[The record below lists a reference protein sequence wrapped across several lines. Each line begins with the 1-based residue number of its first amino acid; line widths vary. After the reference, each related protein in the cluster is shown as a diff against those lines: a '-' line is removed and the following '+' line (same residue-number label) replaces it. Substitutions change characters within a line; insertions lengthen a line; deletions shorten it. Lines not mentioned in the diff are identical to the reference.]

1 MGNND
6 PQRRLERLRAIDIMI
21 PLDEYPQVSSNATLR
36 EAVRVM
42 ESAKIEFHGR
52 QSLPRVLLVTGK
64 DGTLVGHVRRRD
76 VLAGLEPKFLNTQP
90 LEYRKKLF
98 DVEVDPNLSLLT
110 SERVIEGIRALAGR
124 PVTEV
129 MKPIRGSVK
138 PEDSLVTIQYEMT
151 SFGVPLLPVVRDGKA
166 LGVVRTVEVFHELAK
181 LVV

>member
-1 MGNND
+1 MANQD
-6 PQRRLERLRAIDIMI
+6 KIKRLESLRAVDIMI
-21 PLDEYPQVSSNATLR
+21 PLDEYPQVSIHATLR

-42 ESAKIEFHGR
+42 ENAKIDYHGR
-52 QSLPRVLLVTGK
+52 RSLPRVLLVMGD

-76 VLAGLEPKFLNTQP
+76 VLGGLEPKFLNTQP

-110 SERVIEGIRALAGR
+110 SERVIEGIQALAGR

-129 MKPIRGSVK
+129 MRQIRGSVK
-138 PEDSLVTIQYEMT
+138 PEDSVVTIQYEMT
-151 SFGVPLLPVVRDGKA
+151 SFGVPLLPVMRQGRA